1 MNMKEHKYY
10 FFDKSAIGKRI
21 KAIRESFDC
30 TMEQFGR
37 LVGTTKV
44 AVYNWETGKRFP
56 SDDSLEWI
64 ALLGKK
70 TVEWIIYGDIEEYVL
85 SLSIIESTIYTQVK
99 DFYTNHHAN
108 NSSLFERYEKATTET
123 RTDIVKQ
130 VVNDY
135 ARRNLLIYSQL
146 KHIFDSFMSTMED
159 ALSKQDTVELPDELK
174 NSLSKIK
181 KKNLSEKG
189 IDSLLESIRAY
200 LEY

>member
-1 MNMKEHKYY
+1 MKEHKYY

-85 SLSIIESTIYTQVK
+85 SLSIIESPIYTQVK

-135 ARRNLLIYSQL
+135 ARRNLLTYSQL

>member
-1 MNMKEHKYY
+1 MKEHKYY

-85 SLSIIESTIYTQVK
+85 SLSIIESPIYTQVK
-99 DFYTNHHAN
+99 DFYTNHHVN

>member
-85 SLSIIESTIYTQVK
+85 SLSIIESPIYTQVK

>member
-64 ALLGKK
+64 TLLGKK

-85 SLSIIESTIYTQVK
+85 SLSIIESPIYTQVK

>member
-1 MNMKEHKYY
+1 MNMKEQKYY

-21 KAIRESFDC
+21 KTIRESFDC

-37 LVGTTKV
+37 LIGTTKV

-70 TVEWIIYGDIEEYVL
+70 TVEWIVYGDIEEYVL
-85 SLSIIESTIYTQVK
+85 SLSIIESPIYTQLK
-99 DFYTNHHAN
+99 DFYTNHHVN

-123 RTDIVKQ
+123 RTNIVKQ

-146 KHIFDSFMSTMED
+146 KHVFDSFMSTMED
-159 ALSKQDTVELPDELK
+159 ALSKQDAVELPDELK

>member
-1 MNMKEHKYY
+1 MKEHKYY

-85 SLSIIESTIYTQVK
+85 SLSIIESPIYTQVK

-159 ALSKQDTVELPDELK
+159 ALSKHDTVELPDELK

>member
-1 MNMKEHKYY
+1 MYMKEHKYY

-85 SLSIIESTIYTQVK
+85 SLSIIESPIYTQVK

-123 RTDIVKQ
+123 RTDMVKQ

>member
-85 SLSIIESTIYTQVK
+85 SLSIIESPIYTQVK

-135 ARRNLLIYSQL
+135 ARRNLLTYSQL

>member
-1 MNMKEHKYY
+1 MKEHKYY

-85 SLSIIESTIYTQVK
+85 SLSIIESPIYTQVK

>member
-1 MNMKEHKYY
+1 MKEHKYY
-10 FFDKSAIGKRI
+10 FFDKSAIGNRI

-85 SLSIIESTIYTQVK
+85 SLSIIESPIYTQVK

>member
-1 MNMKEHKYY
+1 MKEHKYY

-85 SLSIIESTIYTQVK
+85 SLSIIESPIYTQVK

-123 RTDIVKQ
+123 RTDMVKQ

>member
-1 MNMKEHKYY
+1 MKEHKYY

>member
-1 MNMKEHKYY
+1 MDMKEHKYY

-85 SLSIIESTIYTQVK
+85 SLSIIESPIYTQVK

>member
-21 KAIRESFDC
+21 KAIRENFDC
-30 TMEQFGR
+30 TMEQFGQ
-37 LVGTTKV
+37 LIGTTKV

-64 ALLGKK
+64 ALLGKT
-70 TVEWIIYGDIEEYVL
+70 TVEWIVYGDIEEYIL
-85 SLSIIESTIYTQVK
+85 SLSTIDSSIYTQLK
-99 DFYTNHHAN
+99 SFYTKHCAN
-108 NSSLFERYEKATTET
+108 NVSLFERYEKATTET

-146 KHIFDSFMSTMED
+146 KHVFDSFMLTMED
-159 ALSKQDTVELPDELK
+159 ALSKQDIVELPDDLK
-174 NSLSKIK
+174 SSLSKIK
-181 KKNLSEKG
+181 KKSLSHKG
-189 IDSLLESIRAY
+189 IDSLLKSIRNY
-200 LEY
+200 LEN